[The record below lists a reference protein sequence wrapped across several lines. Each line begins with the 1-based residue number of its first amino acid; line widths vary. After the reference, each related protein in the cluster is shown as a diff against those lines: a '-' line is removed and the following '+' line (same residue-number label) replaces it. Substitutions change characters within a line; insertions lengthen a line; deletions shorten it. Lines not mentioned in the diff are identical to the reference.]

1 METGV
6 RAALPK
12 EYRMSS
18 DPPTLVQN
26 AARTIDAE
34 LGTAVAQRPRETRTW
49 QRLAGRTALVVGAAR
64 GLGEATARLFH
75 AEGASVVLGDVLDTD
90 GELVAKDLGDNA
102 VYMHLDVRSEHDWT
116 RAHQV
121 AEQSFGAPVTAYA
134 HTAAVLPFSFIADM
148 SVADYRS
155 TVEINLAGV
164 FLGIRSCI
172 EPMTRAGGGA
182 IVTVSSIDGIGAH
195 PGLAAYSSSKF
206 AIRGLTRVAALELAS
221 SGIRVNAV
229 VPGGMDTPMIR
240 PPDVDPQ
247 VLDALAKQ
255 IPLRHIGHPAEVA
268 RAALWLVSDESSY
281 VTGTD
286 LIVDGGTMARA
297 PIEMA

>member
-6 RAALPK
+6 RAAIPK
-12 EYRMSS
+12 EYHMSS

-34 LGTAVAQRPRETRTW
+34 LGTAVSHRPRETRTW

-75 AEGASVVLGDVLDTD
+75 AEGASVVLGDVLDTE

-102 VYMHLDVRSEHDWT
+102 VYVHLDVRSEHDWT

-286 LIVDGGTMARA
+286 LIVDGGTMARV